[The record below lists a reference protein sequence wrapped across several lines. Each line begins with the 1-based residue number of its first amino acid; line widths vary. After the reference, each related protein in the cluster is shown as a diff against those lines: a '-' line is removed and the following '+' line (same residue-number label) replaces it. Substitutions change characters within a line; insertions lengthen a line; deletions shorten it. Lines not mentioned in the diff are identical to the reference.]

1 MWKRTFETAKIKIF
15 GKNKIWIITT
25 FWKSAKNHLKSS
37 TSFEFITLYQWKT
50 LDPKI
55 VVFDSKGYHTMEYI
69 SAMESDNC
77 VALIKYLEIHP
88 KPWDIEYR
96 GGWL

>member
-1 MWKRTFETAKIKIF
+1 MKANFWDCQNQDFREKQDLNNYYILKI
-15 GKNKIWIITT
+15 G
-25 FWKSAKNHLKSS
+25 KNHLKSS
-37 TSFEFITLYQWKT
+37 MSFEFITLYQWKT

-77 VALIKYLEIHP
+77 VALKYLEIHP
-88 KPWDIEYR
+88 KPWDIEY
-96 GGWL
+96 